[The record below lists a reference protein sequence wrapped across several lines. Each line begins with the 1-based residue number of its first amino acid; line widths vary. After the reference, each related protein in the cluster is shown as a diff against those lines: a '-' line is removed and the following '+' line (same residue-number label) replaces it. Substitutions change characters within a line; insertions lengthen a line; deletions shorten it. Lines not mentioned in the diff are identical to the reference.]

1 MKYKTDK
8 SLKSKAFYASHYLTG
23 QVIILPHPITF
34 KIAIV

>member
-8 SLKSKAFYASHYLTG
+8 SLKSKAFYASHYSAG
-23 QVIILPHPITF
+23 QVIILRHVITF